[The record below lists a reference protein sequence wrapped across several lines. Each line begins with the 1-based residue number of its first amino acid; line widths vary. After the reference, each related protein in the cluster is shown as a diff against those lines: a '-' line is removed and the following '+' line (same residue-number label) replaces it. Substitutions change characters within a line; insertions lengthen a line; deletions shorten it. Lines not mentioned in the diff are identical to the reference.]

1 MFLGGCKAV
10 EASHTAKLCRE
21 KGLSKQVFKIQRIN
35 LLKLTSVPAPVL
47 HLIPWICCL
56 SSSTCMALKYLQ
68 QSVAKGELK
77 MFRQELAAAGF
88 LLSDSPPAAFVPCLF
103 VLRMQ

>member
-1 MFLGGCKAV
+1 
-10 EASHTAKLCRE
+10 
-21 KGLSKQVFKIQRIN
+21 
-35 LLKLTSVPAPVL
+35 
-47 HLIPWICCL
+47 
-56 SSSTCMALKYLQ
+56 MALKYLQ